1 MKKKKWNLGPV
12 LLVPAAVAVVLL
24 FSSALSNLSAGQRS
38 EGRQQLEE
46 AVRNAAVA
54 CYAAEG
60 AYPPDVAYLQQHYGL
75 RYSQEDYI
83 LYYTL
88 EASNL
93 MPEIT
98 VLEK

>member
-1 MKKKKWNLGPV
+1 MKRRIFALGLALLILAAFLTSVNNLE
-12 LLVPAAVAVVLL
+12 
-24 FSSALSNLSAGQRS
+24 QDRRK

-75 RYSQEDYI
+75 QYSQEDYI

>member
-1 MKKKKWNLGPV
+1 MKARILGWI
-12 LLVPAAVAVVLL
+12 LIILATAAFL
-24 FSSALSNLSAGQRS
+24 FSLHNLEQSRRA
-38 EGRQQLEE
+38 EGKRTLEE

-60 AYPPDVAYLQQHYGL
+60 AYPPDTAYLQQHYGL
-75 RYSQEDYI
+75 HYDQEHYI
-83 LYYTL
+83 IHYELV
-88 EASNL
+88 ASNL

>member
-1 MKKKKWNLGPV
+1 MILVAAAFVFAVNNL
-12 LLVPAAVAVVLL
+12 A
-24 FSSALSNLSAGQRS
+24 RS
-38 EGRQQLEE
+38 HQAEGKRTLEE

-60 AYPPDVAYLQQHYGL
+60 AYPPDVEYLQQHYGL
-75 RYSQEDYI
+75 LYDQEHYIIRYA
-83 LYYTL
+83 LV
-88 EASNL
+88 ASNL

>member
-1 MKKKKWNLGPV
+1 MAAGILWAFLLGLGNLDQSRKEQGR
-12 LLVPAAVAVVLL
+12 LL
-24 FSSALSNLSAGQRS
+24 
-38 EGRQQLEE
+38 LEQ

-54 CYAAEG
+54 CYADQG
-60 AYPPDVAYLQQHYGL
+60 AYPPDIAYLQAHYGL
-75 RYSQEDYI
+75 EYDEEHYI
-83 LYYTL
+83 LHYQL

>member
-1 MKKKKWNLGPV
+1 MKRRILALGLALLILAAFLTSVNNLE
-12 LLVPAAVAVVLL
+12 
-24 FSSALSNLSAGQRS
+24 QDRRR

-75 RYSQEDYI
+75 QYSQEDYI

>member
-1 MKKKKWNLGPV
+1 MKRRILALGLALLILAAFLTSVNNLE
-12 LLVPAAVAVVLL
+12 
-24 FSSALSNLSAGQRS
+24 QDRRR

-75 RYSQEDYI
+75 QYSQEDYS

>member
-1 MKKKKWNLGPV
+1 MKRRILALGLALLILAAFLTSVNNLEQG
-12 LLVPAAVAVVLL
+12 
-24 FSSALSNLSAGQRS
+24 RRK

>member
-1 MKKKKWNLGPV
+1 MKRRILALGLALLILAAFLTSVNNLEQG
-12 LLVPAAVAVVLL
+12 
-24 FSSALSNLSAGQRS
+24 RRR

-75 RYSQEDYI
+75 QYSQEDYI

>member
-1 MKKKKWNLGPV
+1 MKRRILTLGLALLILAAFLTSVNNLEQG
-12 LLVPAAVAVVLL
+12 
-24 FSSALSNLSAGQRS
+24 RRK

-75 RYSQEDYI
+75 QYSQEDYI